1 MKAIITLTFLLV
13 FFNISHAKKVT
24 DIIFEI
30 DSSSFGVSNSIGI
43 KVILI
48 HKRGNPTVLKPN
60 ETSMKW
66 RKVRV
71 TSDHFIGFNQGVLS
85 FNQGNITPSNNTMN
99 IEVSYDGKHSYK
111 QTIRLPYVKGMILLS
126 NYIFANELK
135 PLEYELIF
143 SNGKTAAPNEK
154 LFTEANFLN
163 VSAKEV
169 EMIGSSIQMKISEPA
184 TTETVKLILK
194 SRLTNQLL
202 GEKSLIIDYPTTCQI
217 LASGSDGYNGT
228 NGNPA
233 KNYSENGL
241 PGTNGENGTNALDVK
256 IVAKVRK
263 VNQTSFVSIHSYL
276 SNGKSNIYLIKYIGQ
291 PIIIKANGGN
301 GGNGG
306 IGGKGSDGLID
317 TTKNINSPNGGN
329 GGNGGNAGH
338 GGNAG
343 KISFVF
349 DNTSGDISN
358 LFTVENHA
366 GLPGQIGLGGKG
378 GKGDNKK
385 TKLIGT
391 ILKVKDGFSGTNG
404 QAGISG
410 KPAEIVP
417 IKLINIEEWNKLVNT
432 GI

>member
-1 MKAIITLTFLLV
+1 MKTLITLSLLLI
-13 FFNISHAKKVT
+13 FFNTSYAKKVT
-24 DIIFEI
+24 DISVEI
-30 DSSSFGVSNSIGI
+30 DSSSFGISNTVGI
-43 KVILI
+43 KVNLI
-48 HKRGNPTVLKPN
+48 HKRGNPTILKPN
-60 ETSMKW
+60 DSSFKW
-66 RKVRV
+66 RKVSV
-71 TSDHFIGFNQGVLS
+71 KADHFLSFNNGVIY

-111 QTIRLPYVKGMILLS
+111 QTIRLPYIKGIIILS
-126 NYIFANELK
+126 NYIFANDLK

-154 LFTEANFLN
+154 LFPEANFMN

-169 EMIGSSIQMKISEPA
+169 EMTGSSIQMKISEPA
-184 TTETVKLILK
+184 STETIKLSLK
-194 SRLTNQLL
+194 NRLTNQIL

-217 LASGSDGYNGT
+217 LVSGSDGYNGT
-228 NGNPA
+228 NGA
-233 KNYSENGL
+233 QGKNYSENGS

-256 IVAKVRK
+256 IIAKVRK
-263 VNQTSFVSIHSYL
+263 VNQTSFVTIHSYL
-276 SNGKSNIYLIKYIGQ
+276 SNGKNNTYLIKYIGQ
-291 PIIIKANGGN
+291 PINIKANGGN

-317 TTKNINSPNGGN
+317 STKNINSPNGGN

-343 KISFVF
+343 TISFIF

-358 LFTVENHA
+358 LFTVENHP
-366 GLPGQIGLGGKG
+366 GLPGQIGIGGKG

-391 ILKVKDGFSGTNG
+391 ILKIKDGFSGTNG

-410 KPAEIVP
+410 KPATIVP
-417 IKLINIEEWNKLVNT
+417 IKLITIEEWNKMVNT